1 LYLQLQQK
9 FLQADHSNIEE
20 TVSSHK
26 E

>member
-1 LYLQLQQK
+1 QLQQK